1 MFGFNLKSKF
11 RMKLFIFHTVSSP
24 IQFCIFCIHKVVW
37 RKSTKNR
44 LSISKYHNII
54 VAIIKE
60 KSSNLFALRCPTGQR
75 VAFLYTTRSFLCWM
89 TGRPS
94 SRPSWASPKRKRI
107 LKSDLG
113 TFWHASPTD
122 SPSSAGSGFRHSATT
137 PPDFGVF
144 TRELP
149 IQHLHAGG
157 SGCMRDE
164 LLSLFQIFQ
173 ENDS

>member
-94 SRPSWASPKRKRI
+94 SRPSWASLKRKRI
-107 LKSDLG
+107 WRSKPRDRLSRGFFTPFCPWLCWYISPVAAHSPARAGRAVKG
-113 TFWHASPTD
+113 ASHRRLRRPALD
-122 SPSSAGSGFRHSATT
+122 G
-137 PPDFGVF
+137 
-144 TRELP
+144 
-149 IQHLHAGG
+149 
-157 SGCMRDE
+157 
-164 LLSLFQIFQ
+164 LSRLC
-173 ENDS
+173 

>member
-113 TFWHASPTD
+113 TFCPEV
-122 SPSSAGSGFRHSATT
+122 FR
-137 PPDFGVF
+137 
-144 TRELP
+144 L
-149 IQHLHAGG
+149 
-157 SGCMRDE
+157 
-164 LLSLFQIFQ
+164 
-173 ENDS
+173 

>member
-94 SRPSWASPKRKRI
+94 SRPNWASPRRKRI
-107 LKSDLG
+107 WKSDLG
-113 TFWHASPTD
+113 TFCPEV
-122 SPSSAGSGFRHSATT
+122 FR
-137 PPDFGVF
+137 
-144 TRELP
+144 L
-149 IQHLHAGG
+149 
-157 SGCMRDE
+157 
-164 LLSLFQIFQ
+164 
-173 ENDS
+173 